1 MFHYFFLHQETIH
14 RKEKKRQSLDST
26 EMRSCRWDPKEGKE
40 KYLSSFERVFF
51 CFI

>member
-26 EMRSCRWDPKEGKE
+26 EMRWDPKEGKE
-40 KYLSSFERVFF
+40 KYLSSFERVCFF
-51 CFI
+51 VLYD